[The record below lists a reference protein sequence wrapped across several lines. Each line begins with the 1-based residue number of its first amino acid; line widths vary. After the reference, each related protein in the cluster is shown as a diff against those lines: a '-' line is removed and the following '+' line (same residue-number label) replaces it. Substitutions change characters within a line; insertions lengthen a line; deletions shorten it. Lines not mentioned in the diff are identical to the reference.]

1 MLKAAVIA
9 IYALISAYGL
19 YRIKAATEIVSFGFL
34 IGCILYGS
42 GFLIWI
48 YILRI
53 LPLSVA
59 FPLAAGSLLIATQL
73 FGVLLLKEPVPIA
86 HVAGVVL
93 ILIGVGLV
101 YQQA

>member
-9 IYALISAYGL
+9 LYALISAYGL
-19 YRIKAATEIVSFGFL
+19 YRIKAATEIASFGFL
-34 IGCILYGS
+34 IGCIFYGS

-59 FPLAAGSLLIATQL
+59 FPLAAGCLMVATQL
-73 FGVLLLKEPVPIA
+73 FGVLLLKEPMPIA
-86 HVAGVVL
+86 HAAGVVL
-93 ILIGVGLV
+93 ILIGAGLV
-101 YQQA
+101 YRPE